1 MFIDKKRLKLYDDTI
16 MLCVPKRTKEKLRK
30 VAYKQKITMSEYIRQ
45 LIELALICNEVNNLE
60 NKKVLSTKTVD
71 KALTLLGGTLND

>member
-45 LIELALICNEVNNLE
+45 LIELALICNDVNNLE